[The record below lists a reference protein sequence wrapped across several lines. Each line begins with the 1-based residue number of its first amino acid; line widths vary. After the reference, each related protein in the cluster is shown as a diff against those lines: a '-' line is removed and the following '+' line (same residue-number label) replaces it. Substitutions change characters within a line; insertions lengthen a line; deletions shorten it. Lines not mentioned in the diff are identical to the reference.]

1 MYPLIFKPIIKEM
14 IWGNESWEISCR
26 PSEMSV
32 VENGEFA
39 GRNLSDFSEYPQ
51 APASN
56 SPHFENRHDA
66 AGRFPLL
73 VKIITARDALSVQV
87 HPDDAYAR
95 AKGGSDTGKSEL
107 WYILEPPTD
116 GYLIIG
122 LKPGVTREI
131 LARAYEENTVESCL
145 ARMKVSRGDIVNIPA
160 GLIHALTPGT
170 VVAEIQ
176 QNSDITYRLYD
187 FGRLG
192 ADGKPRELHVQDALN
207 TINYDAKTETKIETK
222 IETEHFS
229 VETLNI
235 SGVMQTIAH
244 PGKFSIYTCVAGNIT
259 FESFEGATF
268 SVPLPY
274 PRSAF
279 IPAGSGEFKISG
291 DGAIVLKTEPR

>member
-1 MYPLIFKPIIKEM
+1 MYPLIFRPIIKEM
-14 IWGNESWEISCR
+14 IWGNESWEVSCR
-26 PSEMSV
+26 PQEMSV

-39 GRNLSDFSEYPQ
+39 GRELADFY
-51 APASN
+51 A
-56 SPHFENRHDA
+56 ENA
-66 AGRFPLL
+66 RFPLL

-95 AKGGSDTGKSEL
+95 AKGDRDTGKSEL

-116 GYLIIG
+116 EHLIIG

-131 LARAYEENTVESCL
+131 LSRAYEENTVEDCL
-145 ARMKVSRGDIVNIPA
+145 ARVKVSRGDIVNIPA

-192 ADGKPRELHVQDALN
+192 ADGKPRELHVEDALN
-207 TINYDAKTETKIETK
+207 SIDYDNARGKKIEHFRTEK
-222 IETEHFS
+222 LEISAPISTSSNPETF
-229 VETLNI
+229 
-235 SGVMQTIAH
+235 A
-244 PGKFSIYTCVAGNIT
+244 IYTCVDGGVT
-259 FESFEGATF
+259 FEGANF
-268 SVPLPY
+268 AVPLDC

-279 IPAGSGEFKISG
+279 IPASLGEFTIRPIG
-291 DGAIVLKTEPR
+291 ETAILLKSEPT

>member
-1 MYPLIFKPIIKEM
+1 M
-14 IWGNESWEISCR
+14 IWGNESWQITCR
-26 PSEMSV
+26 PQEMSI

-39 GRNLSDFSEYPQ
+39 GREL
-51 APASN
+51 ASFYN
-56 SPHFENRHDA
+56 ASS
-66 AGRFPLL
+66 RFPLL

-87 HPDDAYAR
+87 HPTDAYAQ
-95 AKGGSDTGKSEL
+95 AKGGSCHSLDTGKSEL

-116 GYLIIG
+116 GHLIIG

-131 LARAYEENTVESCL
+131 LAGAYEENTVEDCL

-192 ADGKPRELHVQDALN
+192 ADGKPRELHVDDALN
-207 TINYDAKTETKIETK
+207 AIDYDNARGKKIEHFTTEK
-222 IETEHFS
+222 IK
-229 VETLNI
+229 I
-235 SGVMQTIAH
+235 SSPVNAESN
-244 PGKFSIYTCVAGNIT
+244 PKSFSIYTCVEGGVI
-259 FESFEGATF
+259 FEGEGFAT
-268 SVPLPY
+268 PLPY

-279 IPAGSGEFKISG
+279 VTATL
-291 DGAIVLKTEPR
+291 GAFTIRPTNKSATLIKSEPN